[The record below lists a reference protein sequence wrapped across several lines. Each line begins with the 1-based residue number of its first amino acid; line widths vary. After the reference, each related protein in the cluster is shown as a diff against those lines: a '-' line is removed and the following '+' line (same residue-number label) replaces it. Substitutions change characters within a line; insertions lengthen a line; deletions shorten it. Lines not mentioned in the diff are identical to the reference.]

1 MPAGQDVRLSSG
13 PGSSNRASSI
23 DRIVSE
29 YRLSEPVYVTRP
41 TMPALDE
48 YTDYLRGIWERR
60 WLTNEGMLHQE
71 LERRLCEYLG
81 VEHLSLFC
89 NGTIALL
96 VALNALR
103 INSGEV
109 ITTSFTFPA
118 TAHVLYW
125 NGIRPVFCD
134 IDEATY
140 NLDPNRI
147 ERLIGPDTK
156 AILAVHVYGTPCDV
170 DAIQAI
176 ADRHGL
182 RVIYDAAHAFGV
194 RYRGRSLLEYGDLSM
209 LSFHATKLFTT
220 IEGGALISRTA
231 AQQHRINSLKNF
243 GIAGEEEVI
252 GPGING
258 KMDEFQAAFGLL
270 HLRMVD
276 DEIAHR
282 KAIVGIYHERLADVA
297 GMKLLRELAD
307 TEPNYAYFPVLVDA
321 GEYGMSRDELS
332 RVLRSCNI
340 ISRKYFYPLVS
351 RASCYAAL
359 PSADPA
365 RLPVSE
371 RVASQVLCLP
381 IYGTLESRTVHRI
394 CDVVQAC
401 GRVAAGMPMVTAAI

>member
-1 MPAGQDVRLSSG
+1 MASAPDPRGWKSQIDELVRAYKL
-13 PGSSNRASSI
+13 P
-23 DRIVSE
+23 
-29 YRLSEPVYVTRP
+29 EPVYVARP

-48 YTDYLRGIWERR
+48 YTAYLRGIWERR
-60 WLTNEGMLHQE
+60 WLTNEGILHQE

-96 VALNALR
+96 VALHALR

-109 ITTSFTFPA
+109 ITTPFTFPA
-118 TAHVLYW
+118 TAHVLFW

-134 IDEATY
+134 IDEATF

-147 ERLIGPDTK
+147 EPLIGPDTK
-156 AILAVHVYGTPCDV
+156 AILAVHVYGTPCAV

-194 RYRGRSLLEYGDLSM
+194 KYRGRSILEYGDLSM

-220 IEGGALISRTA
+220 IEGGALISRSA

-276 DEIAHR
+276 DEIALR
-282 KAIVGIYHERLADVA
+282 KGIAGIYRDRLAKMP
-297 GMKLLRELAD
+297 GLTLLQDGAL
-307 TEPNYAYFPVLVDA
+307 TQPNYAYFPILVKP
-321 GEYGMSRDELS
+321 GEYGLSRDNLFQ
-332 RVLRSCNI
+332 VLRSCNI

-359 PSADPA
+359 PSAEPS
-365 RLPVSE
+365 RLPVAE
-371 RVASQVLCLP
+371 RAASRVLCLP
-381 IYGTLESRTVHRI
+381 IYGTLPSQTVHRI
-394 CDVVQAC
+394 CDVIEAC
-401 GRVAAGMPMVTAAI
+401 HGLSARMAG

>member
-1 MPAGQDVRLSSG
+1 MGTRFPVIPMVMAFVS
-13 PGSSNRASSI
+13 RAALL
-23 DRIVSE
+23 DQIVNE

-41 TMPALDE
+41 TMPALEE

-60 WLTNEGMLHQE
+60 WLTNDGVLHQE
-71 LERRLCEYLG
+71 LERRLCNYLG

-109 ITTSFTFPA
+109 ITTPFTFPA

-134 IDEATY
+134 IDEATF
-140 NLDPNRI
+140 NLDPNSI

-182 RVIYDAAHAFGV
+182 RVIYDAAHGFGV
-194 RYRGRSLLEYGDLSM
+194 KYRGRSILEYGDLSM

-231 AQQHRINSLKNF
+231 AQQHRINFLKNF

-270 HLRMVD
+270 HLRMV
-276 DEIAHR
+276 EEEMTRRQAV
-282 KAIVGIYHERLADVA
+282 ATIYRERLTRVP
-297 GMKLLRELAD
+297 GLKLLRELAD
-307 TEPNYAYFPVLVDA
+307 TAPAGTGYFRCSEAVISSH
-321 GEYGMSRDELS
+321 GSIFIRWS
-332 RVLRSCNI
+332 RVPLATPRCHPQTRPDCPQPSGPRAGCYVYRSMELWGAKPCTGSVMS
-340 ISRKYFYPLVS
+340 SRLVTGLEPGCLWS
-351 RASCYAAL
+351 RQ
-359 PSADPA
+359 PS
-365 RLPVSE
+365 RF
-371 RVASQVLCLP
+371 
-381 IYGTLESRTVHRI
+381 
-394 CDVVQAC
+394 
-401 GRVAAGMPMVTAAI
+401 

>member
-1 MPAGQDVRLSSG
+1 MRLSSG
-13 PGSSNRASSI
+13 PGSSGRASSI
-23 DRIVSE
+23 EQIIHE
-29 YRLSEPVYVTRP
+29 YRLSEPVFVTRP

-60 WLTNEGMLHQE
+60 WLTNEGVLHQE

-109 ITTSFTFPA
+109 ITTPFTFPA

-134 IDEATY
+134 IDETTY
-140 NLDPNRI
+140 NLDPRRI

-182 RVIYDAAHAFGV
+182 RVIYDTAHGFGV
-194 RYRGRSLLEYGDLSM
+194 RYRGRSILEYGDLSM

-231 AQQHRINSLKNF
+231 VQQHRINSLKNF

-270 HLRMVD
+270 HLRMVE

-282 KAIVGIYHERLADVA
+282 KTIASIYRERLANVP
-297 GMKLLRELAD
+297 GLKLLQELPD
-307 TEPNYAYFPVLVDA
+307 TQPNYGYFPVLVDTA
-321 GEYGMSRDELS
+321 EYGMSRDELS

-365 RLPVSE
+365 RLPVAE
-371 RVASQVLCLP
+371 RVASRVLCLP
-381 IYGTLESRTVHRI
+381 IYGTLGSQSVHRI

-401 GRVAAGMPMVTAAI
+401 HRAGTGIPVVTAAV

>member
-1 MPAGQDVRLSSG
+1 MSAHFPVFLMVMAFVS
-13 PGSSNRASSI
+13 RATPL

-41 TMPALDE
+41 TMPPLNE

-60 WLTNEGMLHQE
+60 WLTNEGVLHRE
-71 LERRLCEYLG
+71 LERRLCEYLE

-109 ITTSFTFPA
+109 ITTPFTFPA

-134 IDEATY
+134 IDEESV
-140 NLDPNRI
+140 NLNPASI
-147 ERLIGPDTK
+147 ENLIGPDTK
-156 AILAVHVYGTPCDV
+156 AILAVHVYGTPCDT
-170 DAIQAI
+170 DTIQAI

-182 RVIYDAAHAFGV
+182 RVIYDAAHGFGV
-194 RYRGRSLLEYGDLSM
+194 KYRGRPILDYGDLSM

-231 AQQHRINSLKNF
+231 AQKHRIDSLKNF
-243 GIAGEEEVI
+243 GIAGEEDVI

-276 DEIAHR
+276 EEIARR
-282 KAIVGIYHERLADVA
+282 KAVAAIYRARLAHVP
-297 GMKLLRELAD
+297 GLKLPRETAD
-307 TEPNYAYFPVLVDA
+307 TQPNYGYFPILVDA
-321 GEYGMSRDELS
+321 DEYGMSRDRLF
-332 RVLRSCNI
+332 RVLRSCNVV
-340 ISRKYFYPLVS
+340 SRKYFYPLVS

-365 RLPVSE
+365 KLPVAE
-371 RVASQVLCLP
+371 RTASRVLCLP
-381 IYGTLESRTVHRI
+381 IYGTLESQTVQRI
-394 CDVVQAC
+394 CDVLQAC
-401 GRVAAGMPMVTAAI
+401 ARGEYELPMVES